1 MTRTTS
7 NSEAAVAVDG
17 SGNDDDDALNIIIPP
32 VAVNENEESEAAS
45 PGRTSPSVAA
55 AIAVFESG
63 GGTKKKKHVVQSPP
77 QLVGVGKNK
86 PSWQKKTI
94 VTNNKITEHNDSS
107 PSSDAPTSSSINN
120 NEPSSSSSSNKLPII
135 NVLEVENEL
144 RKREDGCNLLEKVSE
159 EHNIVGSSENGSEKS
174 YNNND
179 DGEEEEEG
187 GGVNIAVEGDDT
199 FDEKNDQVDATTE
212 DVLVKESYEDDDI
225 MEMSDSEAGTS
236 SHLVENEDQY
246 EQQQQQEDD
255 EGEEEVWEDFMIQ
268 YWQQLPSSSS
278 SSPSLQKQ
286 TKTNTNNEDENT
298 DLIPCLIE
306 PILDT
311 FVPLSFIRTGC
322 MDIDMDYSTKATTN
336 DDDEKLSKVGLECSI
351 EMAKFVNENNN
362 NNALGNNKGNN
373 KNGSEKKKNTRDG
386 RGFKI
391 DIGKVIESRSPKKKS
406 KNTIS
411 GGQQQQQQ
419 QQQQYEVQQNVS
431 SEHDVPLSLQ
441 PRLRQDAPTVES
453 SATAAA
459 AAPSQQSMAQ
469 DTSFVAA
476 AQLVGTHP
484 HDDRHAI
491 DDKKSTKSST
501 VGSDVPS
508 QSTSTDWKHKTTPL
522 PSPELIN
529 MTGPISTRTSLRS
542 LVMKK
547 WHPSYWMHY
556 GSHSLLIFRSKD
568 HMDDWRYN
576 PYHGKKQRDFLV
588 KLQIDFM
595 LDDDADGEGGGSGGG
610 GASKEGILG
619 HRLLP
624 IKKKSYGKNED
635 EM

>member
-1 MTRTTS
+1 
-7 NSEAAVAVDG
+7 
-17 SGNDDDDALNIIIPP
+17 
-32 VAVNENEESEAAS
+32 
-45 PGRTSPSVAA
+45 
-55 AIAVFESG
+55 
-63 GGTKKKKHVVQSPP
+63 
-77 QLVGVGKNK
+77 
-86 PSWQKKTI
+86 
-94 VTNNKITEHNDSS
+94 
-107 PSSDAPTSSSINN
+107 
-120 NEPSSSSSSNKLPII
+120 
-135 NVLEVENEL
+135 
-144 RKREDGCNLLEKVSE
+144 
-159 EHNIVGSSENGSEKS
+159 
-174 YNNND
+174 
-179 DGEEEEEG
+179 
-187 GGVNIAVEGDDT
+187 
-199 FDEKNDQVDATTE
+199 
-212 DVLVKESYEDDDI
+212 
-225 MEMSDSEAGTS
+225 
-236 SHLVENEDQY
+236 
-246 EQQQQQEDD
+246 
-255 EGEEEVWEDFMIQ
+255 
-268 YWQQLPSSSS
+268 
-278 SSPSLQKQ
+278 
-286 TKTNTNNEDENT
+286 
-298 DLIPCLIE
+298 
-306 PILDT
+306 
-311 FVPLSFIRTGC
+311 
-322 MDIDMDYSTKATTN
+322 MDYSTKATTN

-351 EMAKFVNENNN
+351 EMAKFVVNMGNN
-362 NNALGNNKGNN
+362 NNARGNNKGNN
-373 KNGSEKKKNTRDG
+373 KNGSEKKKNTRDC

-391 DIGKVIESRSPKKKS
+391 DIGKVIESRSPKKKKKS

-411 GGQQQQQQ
+411 GGQQQQQPQ
-419 QQQQYEVQQNVS
+419 QQQQVRHEVQQNVS

-476 AQLVGTHP
+476 SQLVGTYP